1 MQFILYT
8 EKTVSQCLKDLNER
22 LHAKATKTSPDL
34 GGWVDKDGS
43 FSLTV
48 TAPVLKRFR
57 RTTRLTA
64 NIRRDKNI
72 TVIDGYVSGG
82 MSPSVMQTIGIV
94 LALICAY
101 IAFQGELMF
110 ALMLLIGAFIT
121 YIPLYGDYVNSDVLL
136 VIVEKTLKADP
147 KRPKK

>member
-1 MQFILYT
+1 MQFSLYT

-22 LHAKATKTSPDL
+22 LHARATKNSPDL
-34 GGWVDKDGS
+34 GGWVDKDGT

-48 TAPVLKRFR
+48 TTPVLKRFR

-64 NIRRDKNI
+64 NVYRDKNV

-82 MSPSVMQTIGIV
+82 MSPSVMQTVGIV
-94 LALICAY
+94 LAGVCLY
-101 IAFQGELMF
+101 IAWQGELMF
-110 ALMLLIGAFIT
+110 ALMLLIGAFIA
-121 YIPLYGDYVNSDVLL
+121 YIPLYGDYINSDVLL

-147 KRPKK
+147 RRPKK